1 MVRLSNIT
9 RLVDIALIGAI
20 AVSVVIACGF
30 LWTSPIAF
38 QRASAIIVDEEPVID
53 WDAPSPALDAL
64 RVIGSIPYSSVETI
78 YEVLPSQIYELTM
91 LRGLGNC
98 ANKTRGMTFFLDR
111 AGIPFQRIDFFPV
124 DGFMYGKGHTII
136 RTKYEYGGDVRV
148 GVIDV
153 LEGSLLTLDGQ
164 PIDLPELRV
173 AKPFTMDFLPLSRRC
188 DGQSDYYGS
197 FLEKSVIAVTDP
209 HDTKRYLDFIE
220 SVYFPIG
227 SPRASRIIFNGLAVF
242 AGVFPRQRVSQADY
256 ERLFADNMA
265 VVHAATTLRW
275 SVRASA
281 ILVPLSLVLHGIG
294 RWRRR
299 SSAKPESTVTAVGQ
313 RAAMTGDTST
323 VVSITQAEPRP
334 SLDRAA
340 RAG

>member
-1 MVRLSNIT
+1 MVRLSYIT
-9 RLVDIALIGAI
+9 RVVDIMLIAALV
-20 AVSVVIACGF
+20 VSVVIASAF

-38 QRASAIIVDEEPVID
+38 QRASAITVSEEPSVD
-53 WDAPSPALDAL
+53 WDTPSPVLDAA
-64 RVIGSIPYSSVETI
+64 RVIGAIPYSSVETI
-78 YEVLPSQIYELTM
+78 YEVLPSRIYELTM

-98 ANKTRGMTFFLDR
+98 ANKTRGMTYFLDR

-136 RTKYEYGGDVRV
+136 RTKFEYGGDVRV

-164 PIDLPELRV
+164 PIDLPELRL
-173 AKPFTMDFLPLSRRC
+173 AKPFTMDFLPLNRRC

-227 SPRASRIIFNGLAVF
+227 SPRASRVIFNGLAVF
-242 AGVFPRQRVSQADY
+242 VGVFPRQRVSQADY
-256 ERLFADNMA
+256 ERLFGDNMA

-281 ILVPLSLVLHGIG
+281 VLVPLSLALHGIG

-299 SSAKPESTVTAVGQ
+299 RGAEPEVDLHAPAA
-313 RAAMTGDTST
+313 RAAVAAATADKP
-323 VVSITQAEPRP
+323 APA
-334 SLDRAA
+334 LDRAA
-340 RAG
+340 RAV